1 MLESCPKID
10 QESLE
15 SSAKQTKGDGY
26 AEEVAGQDKAISE
39 IKKATRRGYGGEAYW
54 LSGASGTGKTT
65 IARLIAGEVAGELAT
80 QEENGQD
87 IDVEYVRRMRAAWST
102 TVLPSAGSD
111 KSGRAWIINEAHRL
125 RAKVCELL
133 LTVLEEIPA
142 HVVIFTTTTEE
153 SKGLFE
159 GYDNSPAFMSRCL
172 QFKLARKGLC
182 EPFAERARMIA
193 QKEGLD
199 RRPIEA
205 YQRLAKD
212 NANNLRDMLK
222 AIQQGAM
229 WE

>member
-1 MLESCPKID
+1 
-10 QESLE
+10 
-15 SSAKQTKGDGY
+15 
-26 AEEVAGQDKAISE
+26 
-39 IKKATRRGYGGEAYW
+39 
-54 LSGASGTGKTT
+54 
-65 IARLIAGEVAGELAT
+65 
-80 QEENGQD
+80 
-87 IDVEYVRRMRAAWST
+87 MRAAWST

-111 KSGRAWIINEAHRL
+111 KNGRAWIINEAHNL

-142 HVVIFTTTTEE
+142 HVVVIFTTTTEE

-182 EPFAERARMIA
+182 EPFAERARVIA

-199 RRPIEA
+199 GRPIEA

-222 AIQQGAM
+222 AIQKGVM
-229 WE
+229 VE

>member
-1 MLESCPKID
+1 MQLTEQYRPRVW
-10 QESLE
+10 
-15 SSAKQTKGDGY
+15 
-26 AEEVAGQDKAISE
+26 EEVAEQDKAIGE
-39 IKKATRRGYGGEAYW
+39 IKKATRRGFGGEAYW

-111 KSGRAWIINEAHRL
+111 KTGRAWIINDAHNL

-142 HVVIFTTTTEE
+142 HVVVIFTTTTEE

-182 EPFAERARMIA
+182 EPFAERARTIA

-199 RRPIEA
+199 GRPIEA

-222 AIQQGAM
+222 AIQKGVM
-229 WE
+229 LE